1 MTPVA
6 GLPTSQLVVAAPV
19 MPLSRAAAAYSSS
32 VSFDEAW
39 TELTP
44 PVRRSLEL
52 AYDSLV
58 AGGLPVGSVL
68 TDARGDIVAEGRN
81 RAYDPPGGAD
91 VLQGTPLAH
100 AEMNALAAARTEWDL
115 AGCTLWSTHDPCSM
129 FAAAAAFTMVGTVRY
144 VAPDPWAV
152 GAGVTSAPAAGLP
165 LGDPRWARVA
175 GLLFVLGVADRVG
188 PDSPTVVRNPDLARI
203 ALELLPAPTDGTL
216 PDLVAPL
223 WPRILTT

>member
-1 MTPVA
+1 M
-6 GLPTSQLVVAAPV
+6 
-19 MPLSRAAAAYSSS
+19 
-32 VSFDEAW
+32 SFGQAW
-39 TELTP
+39 TDLAP

-68 TDARGDIVAEGRN
+68 ADASGVIVAEGRN

-91 VLQGTPLAH
+91 ALQGTPLAH
-100 AEMNALAAARTEWDL
+100 AEMNVIAAVRTGWDL
-115 AGCTLWSTHDPCSM
+115 SGCTLWSTHEPCSM
-129 FAAAAAFTMVGTVRY
+129 CAAAAAFTSVGTVRY

-152 GAGVTSAPAAGLP
+152 AAGPTSEAAGLP

-188 PDSPTVVRNPDLARI
+188 PDNPTVVGNPELAEL
-203 ALELLPAPTDGTL
+203 ALELLPAPTGGTL
-216 PDLVAPL
+216 RDLVAPL
-223 WPRILTT
+223 WPRISAT

>member
-1 MTPVA
+1 
-6 GLPTSQLVVAAPV
+6 
-19 MPLSRAAAAYSSS
+19 
-32 VSFDEAW
+32 VSFDDAW
-39 TELTP
+39 TELAP
-44 PVRRSLEL
+44 AVRRSLEL

-91 VLQGTPLAH
+91 ALQGTPLAH
-100 AEMNALAAARTEWDL
+100 AEMNVLAAVRTDWDL
-115 AGCTLWSTHDPCSM
+115 SGCTLWSTHEPCSM
-129 FAAAAAFTMVGTVRY
+129 CAAAAAFTTVGMVRY

-152 GAGVTSAPAAGLP
+152 ATGASPASSAAAP
-165 LGDPRWARVA
+165 VGDPRWARVA

-188 PDSPTVVRNPDLARI
+188 PDSPTVTGNPDLAEL
-203 ALELLPAPTDGTL
+203 ALELLPAPSAGSL

-223 WPRILTT
+223 WPRISTT